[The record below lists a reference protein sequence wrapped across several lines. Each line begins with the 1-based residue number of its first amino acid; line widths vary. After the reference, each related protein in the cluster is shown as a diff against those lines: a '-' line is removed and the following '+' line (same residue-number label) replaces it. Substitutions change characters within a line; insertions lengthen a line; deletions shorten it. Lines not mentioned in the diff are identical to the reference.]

1 MPTFSHSLTIAA
13 APVAVFGLLTNFSR
27 LPEWVAE
34 VEESAQT
41 SEGPVG
47 AGTTFTQRAQVKGH
61 SVTIVSTV
69 KEHTPPHTL
78 AYTSI
83 AGPVTGQ
90 WRYLIT
96 PLDNGIQLSISVDLN
111 TGALPALF
119 APMVVNAIQAG
130 AVKNLQSFKR
140 LLEDQ
145 P

>member
-1 MPTFSHSLTIAA
+1 MPTFSHTLTIAA
-13 APVAVFGLLTNFSR
+13 APVAVFALLTDFSR
-27 LPEWVAE
+27 HPEWVSE
-34 VEESAQT
+34 LEEIAQT

-61 SVTIVSTV
+61 SVTVVSTV

-78 AYTSI
+78 AYTNI
-83 AGPVTGQ
+83 AGPVTSL

-96 PLDNGIQLSISVDLN
+96 PLDNGTQLSISVDLN
-111 TGALPALF
+111 TGPLPALF

>member
-13 APVAVFGLLTNFSR
+13 APVAVFGLLTNFAR